1 LTRPRALSSP
11 SAVAARLAG
20 WARGRVVHARPQ
32 VRAVGIRMGGIF
44 ARLFGGAV
52 LGQAGNI
59 ILAGLPLILRA
70 GWPCRLRI
78 WSRPSHYLFTPR
90 LFGRV
95 SRKSSP
101 RSGRRLTLART
112 LPTCRALPALDI
124 ELAHV
129 NGATF
134 SPSPWP
140 SGRPSASAADPLAPS
155 SPRRRLAVVRPRSSR
170 LVRFGHTR

>member
-44 ARLFGGAV
+44 ARLFGGCR
-52 LGQAGNI
+52 AGPGRQHHPRGPAFD
-59 ILAGLPLILRA
+59 LACWLALPIAHLVNTISLPLHSPA
-70 GWPCRLRI
+70 V
-78 WSRPSHYLFTPR
+78 
-90 LFGRV
+90 GRV
-95 SRKSSP
+95 RRKSSP
-101 RSGRRLTLART
+101 RPRRRLTLART